1 MVFFSPPIPIEHKR
15 MIPIKRTCHFLLD
28 TQKDWE
34 TYKIRYRIRY
44 GRGYV
49 TSIFIGHRADPRKW
63 SREIERCVKN
73 TTHGEEHTPAAAIN
87 RSIQLAEESLAVA
100 FSYYENLER
109 LPTPDELKAKY
120 TEILSSR
127 LGIELDPLP
136 SAPPHGQYSRLL
148 DLWDDYVAA
157 DLMRRGWG
165 DRHLAN
171 LRTTRMHLEK
181 YKAGATLDDID
192 ERWVIDLVSYLSRK
206 RGLKNV
212 SIDKTLRLL
221 KSFLR
226 WATKAGVY
234 SKDYQRF
241 FELRLKGTDSDRSDV
256 YLTWGELSKIY
267 TMRLALHSE
276 RVARDLFCFLCFTG
290 VRYGDLQRLQR
301 KDVTPKVI
309 RFFSQKTDSYTEIP
323 LNDYARDI
331 LQRYKK
337 EVFDGDRALP
347 PMAEQRLNR
356 IIKSVAEQAGID
368 TPITRLR
375 YSGADRIEETYP
387 KHALVSSH
395 VGRHTFV
402 VTALTL
408 GIPSEVIRKYTGHK
422 TEATIR
428 PYIAIAD
435 QLKAQEMAKFNRPLH
450 NVTADD

>member
-1 MVFFSPPIPIEHKR
+1 MVFFSPPIPIDRKR
-15 MIPIKRTCHFLLD
+15 MLPIKRTCHFLLD
-28 TQKDWE
+28 TQRGWD

-63 SREIERCVKN
+63 SREIERCLKN
-73 TTHGEEHTPAAAIN
+73 TTHGEERTPAAAIN
-87 RSIQLAEESLAVA
+87 RSIQLAEDSLAVA
-100 FSYYENLER
+100 FSYFEDIEL
-109 LPTPDELKAKY
+109 LPTPEELKAKY

-127 LGIELDPLP
+127 IGIELEP
-136 SAPPHGQYSRLL
+136 SPAGSLQDHSSRIL
-148 DLWDDYVAA
+148 DLWDAYVAA
-157 DLMRRGWG
+157 DSVRRGWS

-171 LRTTRMHLEK
+171 LRTARMHLEK

-192 ERWVIDLVSYLSRK
+192 ERWVIGLVSYLSKK

-212 SIDKTLRLL
+212 SIDKTLRLM
-221 KSFLR
+221 KCFLR
-226 WATKAGVY
+226 WATKAGIY
-234 SKDYQRF
+234 SKDYPSF
-241 FELRLKGTDSDRSDV
+241 FELRLKGTDTDRSDV

-267 TMRLALHSE
+267 TMSLPLHSE

-301 KDVTPKVI
+301 KDVTEKSI
-309 RFFSQKTDSYTEIP
+309 SFFSQKTDSYTEIP

-331 LQRYKK
+331 LERYKK
-337 EVFDGDRALP
+337 EAFDGDRALP

-375 YSGADRIEETYP
+375 YSGADRLEETYP
-387 KHALVSSH
+387 KHALLSSH

-450 NVTADD
+450 NAPADD

>member
-1 MVFFSPPIPIEHKR
+1 ML
-15 MIPIKRTCHFLLD
+15 PIKRTCHFLLD
-28 TQKDWE
+28 SQKGWDA
-34 TYKIRYRIRY
+34 YKIRYRIRY
-44 GRGYV
+44 GGGYV
-49 TSIFIGHRADPRKW
+49 TSIFIGHRAEPSKW
-63 SREIERCVKN
+63 SREIERCLKN
-73 TTHGEEHTPAAAIN
+73 TTHGEERTPAAAIN
-87 RSIQLAEESLAVA
+87 RSIQLAEDSLAIA
-100 FSYYENLER
+100 FSYYEDLEY

-127 LGIELDPLP
+127 LGIELESSNAGSLQDH
-136 SAPPHGQYSRLL
+136 SSRIL
-148 DLWDDYVAA
+148 DLWDAYVAT
-157 DLMRRGWG
+157 DSVRRGWS

-171 LRTTRMHLEK
+171 LRTARMHLEK
-181 YKAGATLDDID
+181 YKAGATLDDIG

-206 RGLKNV
+206 RGLKNA
-212 SIDKTLRLL
+212 SIGKTLRLL
-221 KSFLR
+221 KGFLR
-226 WATKAGVY
+226 WATKAGIY
-234 SKDYQRF
+234 SKDYRSF
-241 FELRLKGTDSDRSDV
+241 FELRLKGTDTDRSDI

-301 KDVTPKVI
+301 KDVTAKSI

-337 EVFDGDRALP
+337 EAFDGDRALP

-356 IIKSVAEQAGID
+356 TIKSVAEQAGID

-375 YSGADRIEETYP
+375 YSGADRMEETYP
-387 KHALVSSH
+387 KYALISSH
-395 VGRHTFV
+395 IGRHTFV

-408 GIPSEVIRKYTGHK
+408 GIPSEVIRKFTGHK

-435 QLKAQEMAKFNRPLH
+435 QLKNKEMAKFNRPLH
-450 NVTADD
+450 HVTADE